1 MASIRRRNSSWQ
13 VQVSTP
19 TKRISATFSTLAEAR
34 MWALEND
41 LSASKSATLH
51 HTPDTFAEVLEE
63 FAKSVLPMR
72 PSRDVE
78 KYIIASLI
86 REGWPNKPLSTL
98 DVSDLL
104 RFRDIQLETRKP
116 ATVKRKLGLC
126 TYACRLAREEWR
138 WNVPLETFRAI
149 RVRAPQQLLPRRIA
163 DGDVERLLGEAERCA
178 NPSIR
183 HIIVLALET
192 GMRRGELCS
201 LTWAQVDFTR
211 FLISLEN
218 TKSGYPRLVPMSPLA
233 RETLLKVRD
242 IGDGELVFDVSAN
255 ALRMSFCRL
264 RERANLPRVRFHDL
278 RHEAISRL
286 FEKGLTPPE
295 VALISGHRTMS
306 MLMRYSHASIDAIG
320 AKLQSDIGV
329 TLG

>member
-1 MASIRRRNSSWQ
+1 M
-13 VQVSTP
+13 
-19 TKRISATFSTLAEAR
+19 
-34 MWALEND
+34 
-41 LSASKSATLH
+41 
-51 HTPDTFAEVLEE
+51 
-63 FAKSVLPMR
+63 
-72 PSRDVE
+72 
-78 KYIIASLI
+78 
-86 REGWPNKPLSTL
+86 
-98 DVSDLL
+98 
-104 RFRDIQLETRKP
+104 
-116 ATVKRKLGLC
+116 
-126 TYACRLAREEWR
+126 
-138 WNVPLETFRAI
+138 PLETFQTI

-163 DGDVERLLGEAERCA
+163 DGDVERLLSEAERCA

-201 LTWAQVDFTR
+201 LKWSQVDFER
-211 FLISLEN
+211 SLISLEN

-233 RETLLKVRD
+233 HETLLKVRG
-242 IGDGELVFDVSAN
+242 ICDGELVFGVSAN

-264 RERANLPRVRFHDL
+264 RKRANLSRVRFHDL

-320 AKLQSDIGV
+320 AKLQSDIGA